1 MNANDTIHGPPWT
14 DRRARA
20 ARMLASGMSIARV
33 SMELGLSPA
42 TARRYQTLFAAGGVA
57 ALMQLGD
64 VGRRSQ
70 LSTAAQGRIAR
81 AMTGTPRSC
90 GFASESWTRD
100 SVRKFIEREFGI
112 RYSPSH
118 INRLIRD
125 LGLTVYIRST
135 TG

>member
-1 MNANDTIHGPPWT
+1 MNANDAIHGPPWT
-14 DRRARA
+14 ARRARA
-20 ARMLASGMSIARV
+20 ARMLASGMSITRV

-42 TARRYQTLFAAGGVA
+42 TARRYQTLFTAGGVA

-64 VGRRSQ
+64 VGRRSR
-70 LSTAAQGRIAR
+70 LSNEAQSRIVR
-81 AMTGTPRSC
+81 AMKCPPRSY

-100 SVRKFIEREFGI
+100 SVQEFIEREFGI

-125 LGLTVYIRST
+125 LGLTAYV
-135 TG
+135 